1 MNRTR
6 TWLLPAP
13 ADILF
18 LVVVVAAAFVLGA
31 HAINADGDLPR
42 HLRVGR
48 EILTHGLFFTDRF
61 SWTMAGQP
69 FVPYE
74 WDSEVLYTLAHQ
86 VAGLPGVVALMAIA
100 IGAGYFC
107 LNLLLQRLG
116 MDPLLAFGT
125 SAAAAALGSIH
136 WLARPHVF
144 SLVFVVGVMWLLEAG
159 RREGGKTG
167 SVSLR
172 GGSDRPDEAIGSPV
186 NRRSRPAS
194 RVPRPVWA
202 FLLFTLWAN
211 LHAGFLYGLVLIGFY
226 LAGDLIALV
235 LERHRADHRAAFK
248 RHAWLFVAAA
258 AGSCLNPRGPLTILH
273 VAGYLRLDF
282 LLDMTAEMRSPDFH
296 RWYGREFL
304 IALLLVLAALALA
317 RRRMRWPHL
326 VVREGACVFFCSLRE
341 K

>member
-1 MNRTR
+1 MNRVR
-6 TWLLPAP
+6 AWLLPAP

-18 LVVVVAAAFVLGA
+18 VVVVFAAAFVLGT
-31 HAINADGDLPR
+31 HAISADGDLPR

-48 EILTHGLFFTDRF
+48 EILKHGLFFTDRF
-61 SWTMAGQP
+61 SWTMYGHP

-74 WDSEVLYTLAHQ
+74 WGSEVLYTLAHRT
-86 VAGLPGVVALMAIA
+86 AGLPGVVALMAIA

-116 MDPLLAFGT
+116 MDSLLAFGT
-125 SAAAAALGSIH
+125 SAVAAVLGSIH

-144 SLVFVVGVMWLLEAG
+144 SLVLVVGVMWLLEAG

-167 SVSLR
+167 SVSL
-172 GGSDRPDEAIGSPV
+172 DRPIASGA
-186 NRRSRPAS
+186 SRPRNDAAL
-194 RVPRPVWA
+194 A
-202 FLLFTLWAN
+202 FVLFAVWAN

-235 LERHRADHRAAFK
+235 LERHRADHRAAFR
-248 RHAWLFVAAA
+248 RHAWLFVAAL

-296 RWYGREFL
+296 RWYGRMFL
-304 IALLLVLAALALA
+304 LALLLTMGALATV
-317 RRRMRWPHL
+317 RRRMR
-326 VVREGACVFFCSLRE
+326 
-341 K
+341 